1 VGQRRPRD
9 ADRAGGD
16 VDRYRV
22 RSVARAIGVLE
33 VLSER
38 GTSDGLSVTE
48 IAQECGLSKSI
59 VFSVLHTLRAH
70 GLVADHGEG
79 QSRRYRLGLGL
90 SRLGDRA
97 REQLSLLDLARPVLR
112 ELATQ
117 VGLSARLAVFQHD
130 AAVSVDRVDVPA
142 HVHIDLRMGAREM
155 LHSTG
160 IGKAMLASLPDN
172 EVERIASAGLPRRTP
187 HTITDR
193 DALRAEIKEIR
204 RVGYAVDDEEDAEG
218 IFCVGSGV
226 RDDSG
231 ACVAAISVTG
241 LKTGGVADRYDEIG
255 GALRAAARQISEQLG
270 YTGYT
275 GYTGAEDG
283 E

>member
-1 VGQRRPRD
+1 MRQRRPRE
-9 ADRAGGD
+9 AERAGGD
-16 VDRYRV
+16 VDRYMV
-22 RSVARAIGVLE
+22 RSVVRAIGVLE
-33 VLSER
+33 VLADR

-112 ELATQ
+112 ELAART
-117 VGLSARLAVFQHD
+117 GLSARLAVFQYD
-130 AAVSVDRVDVPA
+130 AAISVDRVDVPA

-160 IGKAMLASLPDN
+160 IGKAMLASLPDA
-172 EVERIASAGLPRRTP
+172 EVERIIAFAGLPRRTP

-193 DALRAEIKEIR
+193 DNLLAEIKEIR
-204 RVGYAVDDEEDAEG
+204 RVGYALDDEEDAEG

-226 RDDSG
+226 RDDAG

-241 LKTGGVADRYDEIG
+241 LKTAGAADRYDEIG
-255 GALRAAARQISEQLG
+255 GALRSAARRISEQLG
-270 YTGYT
+270 YTGN
-275 GYTGAEDG
+275 TGAEGG